1 MIRFQPIQTSDVEYY
16 RFMEKLLTEAFPPEE
31 YRPLEDVRQYTDQ
44 TNNFYNNIILN
55 DEQPI
60 GFITYWAFERFF
72 YIEHLAM
79 NPVHRNKGY
88 GKQVIEQLY
97 KRLNLPIVLEVE
109 RPTDEISQ
117 RRIHF
122 YERHGFCLWKNNY
135 NQPPY
140 KKGDSYLPMYLM
152 AYGNLTSENHFEEI
166 KEQLYTTVYN
176 VR

>member
-88 GKQVIEQLY
+88 GKQVRSE
-97 KRLNLPIVLEVE
+97 E
-109 RPTDEISQ
+109 
-117 RRIHF
+117 H
-122 YERHGFCLWKNNY
+122 
-135 NQPPY
+135 
-140 KKGDSYLPMYLM
+140 
-152 AYGNLTSENHFEEI
+152 TSELQSRQYLVCRLLLEKKKKNKSKLI
-166 KEQLYTTVYN
+166 
-176 VR
+176 